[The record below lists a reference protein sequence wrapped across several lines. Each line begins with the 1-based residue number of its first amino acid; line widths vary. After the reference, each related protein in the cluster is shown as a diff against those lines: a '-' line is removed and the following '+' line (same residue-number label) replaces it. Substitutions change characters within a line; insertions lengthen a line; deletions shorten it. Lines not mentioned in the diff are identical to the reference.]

1 MMRRVIH
8 LIGAALA
15 LLALSFTA
23 LPAAADDAPLV
34 FAASSMTD
42 VLNQIAKDYEA
53 ETGKKVTFSFA
64 ASSVLAR
71 QIEAGSP
78 AAMFISADKDWMD
91 YVSDKGL
98 MKSDTRKDL
107 VGNELVLI
115 APADTTTGV
124 TIAPNMNLLDA
135 LGGGRLA
142 VGDPDS
148 VPAGKYAR
156 AALTSLHVWGSVV
169 DHLAL
174 AENVRVALAYVA
186 RGETPYGIVY
196 TTDAISQ
203 PKVRIVGTFP
213 SDSHLPIVYPVAL
226 TKSAG
231 VGAAAFEAYLSG
243 AKAKARFTAAGFT
256 SLDQGIAQ

>member
-1 MMRRVIH
+1 MRRFRH
-8 LIGAALA
+8 SIGALFALV
-15 LLALSFTA
+15 ALSFV
-23 LPAAADDAPLV
+23 LMPAVADDAPLV
-34 FAASSMTD
+34 FAASSLTD
-42 VLNQIAKDYEA
+42 VLGTIAKDYEA
-53 ETGKKVTFSFA
+53 DTGKKVTFSFA

-98 MKSDTRKDL
+98 IKSDTRKNL

-115 APADTTTGV
+115 APAGSTAAV
-124 TIAPNMNLLDA
+124 TIAPDMPLLDA

-142 VGDPDS
+142 IGDPDS

-186 RGETPYGIVY
+186 RGEAPYGIVY
-196 TTDAISQ
+196 TTDALSQ

-213 SDSHLPIVYPVAL
+213 SDTHLPIVYPVAL
-226 TKSAG
+226 TKTAG
-231 VGAAAFEAYLSG
+231 ANAAAFEAYLSG
-243 AKAKARFTAAGFT
+243 DKAKARFLAAGFT
-256 SLDQGIAQ
+256 ALTEGSAQ

>member
-1 MMRRVIH
+1 MRPFRNFA
-8 LIGAALA
+8 GAFFA
-15 LLALSFTA
+15 LLAMGFAA
-23 LPAAADDAPLV
+23 LPAQADDAPLV
-34 FAASSMTD
+34 FAASSLTD
-42 VLNQIAKDYEA
+42 VLGTIAKDYEA
-53 ETGKKVTFSFA
+53 DTGKRVTFSFA

-98 MKSDTRKDL
+98 MKADTRKNL

-115 APADTTTGV
+115 APAATTTTV
-124 TIAPNMNLLDA
+124 AIAPDFALLDA

-142 VGDPDS
+142 IGDPDS

-156 AALTSLHVWGSVV
+156 AALTSLHVWGVVV

-186 RGETPYGIVY
+186 RGEAPYGIVY
-196 TTDAISQ
+196 TTDALSQ

-213 SDSHLPIVYPVAL
+213 SDTHLPIVYPVAL
-226 TKSAG
+226 TKSASA
-231 VGAAAFEAYLSG
+231 GAAAFEVYLSG
-243 AKAKARFTAAGFT
+243 TKAKARFAAAGFT
-256 SLDQGIAQ
+256 SLNEGSAQ